1 MYSPP
6 LKGENM
12 VYFWNF
18 VLLVVFF
25 VETAFILLGKET
37 VKQIFKNFIEE
48 ISGMCNV
55 NFIYGLYD
63 TEANDFIERVRK
75 FFQSITLA
83 NYMID
88 KSGWI
93 QITYIINGIKIDDRE
108 SVKQA
113 IRIELHSYFQE
124 KHGVNYWGYYIP
136 VFTNDT
142 VIIKIAASPMA
153 KNQFQELQ
161 FNEKC
166 KQAVPMEEENFHI
179 DKGEGR

>member
-1 MYSPP
+1 
-6 LKGENM
+6 M

-18 VLLVVFF
+18 VLLVVVF

-75 FFQSITLA
+75 FFQSITLS

-88 KSGWI
+88 QYGWI
-93 QITYIINGIKIDDRE
+93 QVTYIVNGIKIDDRE

-113 IRIELHSYFQE
+113 IRIEVHSYLQE

-142 VIIKIAASPMA
+142 VIIKIAASQMA
-153 KNQFQELQ
+153 KKQFQELH

>member
-1 MYSPP
+1 
-6 LKGENM
+6 M
-12 VYFWNF
+12 VYFLNV
-18 VLLVVFF
+18 VLLGIVF

-48 ISGMCNV
+48 TSGMCNV

-63 TEANDFIERVRK
+63 TEANDFIERVRR

-93 QITYIINGIKIDDRE
+93 QITYVVNGIKIDDRE

-113 IRIELHSYFQE
+113 IRIELHSYLQE

-142 VIIKIAASPMA
+142 VIIKIAASQMA
-153 KNQFQELQ
+153 INQFQELQ